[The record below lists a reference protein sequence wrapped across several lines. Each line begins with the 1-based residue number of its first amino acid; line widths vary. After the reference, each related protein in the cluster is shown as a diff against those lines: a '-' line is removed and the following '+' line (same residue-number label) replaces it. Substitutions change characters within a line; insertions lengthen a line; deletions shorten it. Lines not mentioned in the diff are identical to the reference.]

1 MAGAPV
7 DEIIATLL
15 TFGMSMPTAGRSD
28 QFGKPNIA
36 SQPKAVGLPAALKV
50 SSWPGAGA
58 GVIGID
64 AMLQTNNLQP

>member
-28 QFGKPNIA
+28 QFGKSNIA
-36 SQPKAVGLPAALKV
+36 SQSKAAVTV
-50 SSWPGAGA
+50 SAGSA
-58 GVIGID
+58 
-64 AMLQTNNLQP
+64 